1 MSLFFI
7 HNKWRRRS
15 LRHLVGK
22 HSSIQL
28 IGKHGS
34 IQLIG
39 KHGSILLIGKTIVFY
54 KEKEVGDGENE
65 KTITDWN
72 GGYDCL

>member
-1 MSLFFI
+1 MSLFLF
-7 HNKWRRRS
+7 
-15 LRHLVGK
+15 
-22 HSSIQL
+22 
-28 IGKHGS
+28 
-34 IQLIG
+34 G